1 MKLSLA
7 TVRALGALLLWVGQ
21 VLPAQAAVNCTASM
35 TAVSFGAVD
44 LVAGTGL
51 QTNATLNYS
60 CTNTSLMNV
69 EYVRVCFHIG
79 EGAQGGGFFNPQR
92 RMLGGGN
99 PLWFQLYDS
108 SGSVIWGTRWQ
119 ASLPPYQATLTV
131 PRRSGGVN
139 GQAGGSAVMQGRIQ
153 AGQAAVP
160 AGSYQND
167 FSGGHTEITWTR
179 STASMPG
186 NCTGALNGGTF
197 PFLVSA
203 TVVKGCQITAGAA
216 SDINLGAV
224 PYGSSNLAANNNIH
238 VTCSGGTPYHV
249 GLRPSNGHSAGAG
262 VMSGSG
268 GNTDQVRYQLRQA
281 PGPAG
286 AVWGNTATAA
296 VLGNGVAGT
305 GNGLPRS
312 IPVYVTVPST
322 SYAPDQYSDTVTVTV
337 HY

>member
-1 MKLSLA
+1 MNLSLA
-7 TVRALGALLLWVGQ
+7 TVRALGALFLWVTL
-21 VLPAQAAVNCTASM
+21 VLPAQADVNCTASM
-35 TAVSFGAVD
+35 TPVSFGTVD

-51 QTNATLNYS
+51 QTNATLNYR
-60 CTNTSLMNV
+60 CTNNSPVSV

-79 EGAQGGGFFNPQR
+79 EGGQGGGFFNPQR
-92 RMLGGGN
+92 RMLSGAN

-108 SGSVIWGTRWQ
+108 SGTNIWGTRWQ
-119 ASLPPYQATLTV
+119 PSLPPYQATLTV

-153 AGQAAVP
+153 TGQAAAP
-160 AGSYQND
+160 AGSYLND
-167 FSGGHTEITWTR
+167 FSGGHTEITWSS
-179 STASMPG
+179 STASTPN
-186 NCTGALNGGTF
+186 NCNGTQGGGTF
-197 PFLVSA
+197 PFQVSA

-216 SDINLGAV
+216 SDINLGTV

-249 GLRPSNGHSAGAG
+249 GLRPSNGNSVGAG

-268 GNTDQVRYQLRQA
+268 GNTDQVPYQLRQA

-286 AVWGNTATAA
+286 AIWGNTAA
-296 VLGNGVAGT
+296 VATPGNGVAGT
-305 GNGLPRS
+305 GNGLSRS
-312 IPVYVTVPST
+312 IAVYVTVPST
-322 SYAPDQYSDTVTVTV
+322 SYVPDQYSDTVTVTV